1 MIYANLDEIYEK
13 VDWPEWMIVIYDELK
28 SMDNNGV

>member
-13 VDWPEWMIVIYDELK
+13 VDWPEWMIVIDDELK